1 MKNKLI
7 LGVLLALLLASCK
20 VGPAYNR
27 PELGTPASFLHAQQ
41 ANENES
47 VANVKWFSLF
57 NDPELT
63 ALIQKGVENN
73 YDLKIALARMD
84 QAQAVLGITK
94 ANLLPSVGYSATVN
108 RPESLVNPS
117 TAFGTLNWELDFFGK
132 IRSEKSALQ
141 NELLATDEARKAI
154 LSELVA
160 QIASTYFNLRDFDN
174 RLRITQRTVE
184 SRKATYDIVVK
195 RFEKGYVSELD
206 KVQIEQQV
214 ALAEGTLQQI
224 IREITYLENALQ
236 LLTGQMPGTVKRGPE
251 NSGLTENLVLPASIP
266 ANLLENRPDVKK
278 AELAY
283 KAAVDRIG
291 VAKAMQYPSFNILA
305 FAGYAQPDLME
316 LFRPSSFT
324 KGAAATV
331 SGNVFAF
338 GKNRRRVVLY
348 KSLANEAELQFRKT
362 FLTALN
368 EVENALVQL
377 NTYKAEWA
385 AADKQTTAAQQYLK
399 LSQARYE
406 AGYVAYLEVLDAERS
421 LFSAELNRSYL
432 AQQKQIASVQ
442 LYKALGGG
450 WQN

>member
-1 MKNKLI
+1 M
-7 LGVLLALLLASCK
+7 
-20 VGPAYNR
+20 
-27 PELGTPASFLHAQQ
+27 
-41 ANENES
+41 
-47 VANVKWFSLF
+47 
-57 NDPELT
+57 
-63 ALIQKGVENN
+63 
-73 YDLKIALARMD
+73 
-84 QAQAVLGITK
+84 
-94 ANLLPSVGYSATVN
+94 
-108 RPESLVNPS
+108 
-117 TAFGTLNWELDFFGK
+117 
-132 IRSEKSALQ
+132 Q
-141 NELLATDEARKAI
+141 NELLATDEARKAV

-184 SRKATYDIVVK
+184 SRKASYDIVVK

-236 LLTGQMPGTVKRGPE
+236 LLTGQVPGTVNRGPD
-251 NSGLTENLVLPASIP
+251 NSGLVENLELPASIP

-278 AELAY
+278 AELTY

-305 FAGYAQPDLME
+305 VAGYAQPDLME

-324 KGAAATV
+324 KSAAATV

-362 FLTALN
+362 FLTALT

-377 NTYKAEWA
+377 KTFKAEWA

-406 AGYVAYLEVLDAERS
+406 AGYVSYLEVLDAERT
-421 LFSAELNRSYL
+421 LFSSELNRSYL
-432 AQQKQIASVQ
+432 AQQKQIATVQ

>member
-7 LGVLLALLLASCK
+7 FGFVVMLLLASCK
-20 VGPAYNR
+20 VGPSYNR
-27 PELGTPASFLHAQQ
+27 PNLDTPNLFLNTKQQ
-41 ANENES
+41 SENES
-47 VANVKWFSLF
+47 VANIKWFSLF
-57 NDPELT
+57 NDPALT
-63 ALIQKGVENN
+63 ALIQKGIENN
-73 YDLKIALARMD
+73 YDLKIALTRLD
-84 QAQAVLGITK
+84 QAKAVLGITK
-94 ANLLPSVGYSATVN
+94 ANLLPSLGYSATVN
-108 RPESLVNPS
+108 RPESFSNPS

-132 IRSEKSALQ
+132 IRSEKGALQ
-141 NELLATDEARKAI
+141 NELLATDEARKAV

-184 SRKATYDIVVK
+184 SRKASYDIVVK

-236 LLTGQMPGTVKRGPE
+236 LLTAQVPGIINRGPD
-251 NSGLTENLVLPASIP
+251 NSGLIENLELPSSIP

-305 FAGYAQPDLME
+305 FAGYAQSDLSKMFE
-316 LFRPSSFT
+316 PSSFT
-324 KGAAATV
+324 KNAAASIT
-331 SGNVFAF
+331 GNVFAF
-338 GKNRRRVVLY
+338 GKNKRRVALY
-348 KSLANEAELQFRKT
+348 KSLATEAELQFRKT
-362 FLTALN
+362 FLTALT

-377 NTYKAEWA
+377 KTFKAEWV
-385 AADKQTTAAQQYLK
+385 AADKQTRAAQQYLK

-406 AGYVAYLEVLDAERS
+406 AGYVSYLEVLDAERS
-421 LFSAELNRSYL
+421 LFSSELNRSYL
-432 AQQKQIASVQ
+432 TQQKQIATVQ